1 MSSEQHEKEEMD
13 QVGITNTKHPSDE
26 ARDKMRH
33 ISRKSFLWA
42 GAAVL
47 GAYGGFS
54 FLNSQREQ
62 EGIIWPFRI
71 ALEANEHIQRD
82 LYADRLAP
90 TFDPAQ
96 ALEPTVNFLD
106 EEQELEEVAIE
117 DWQLSIEGLNGHDEP
132 LVITMADLKKLPRV
146 EQTLEFKCIE
156 GWSTIVHWA
165 GVLFSDFAAH
175 YGPAT
180 RNGDEPDVKRN
191 PHNLLEYVAMESIEG
206 LYYVGLDT
214 LSAVH
219 PQTLLA
225 YEMNG
230 KPLTME
236 HGAPLRL
243 VIPTKYGVKNIKR
256 IGTIRFTSARP
267 KDYWAEQGYDWYAG
281 L

>member
-1 MSSEQHEKEEMD
+1 VSIEREENQD
-13 QVGITNTKHPSDE
+13 PVAISQAEIDRRSDE
-26 ARDKMRH
+26 ARQKMRG

-54 FLNSQREQ
+54 FLNSRREQ
-62 EGIIWPFRI
+62 DGVIWPFRV
-71 ALEANEHIQRD
+71 ALEANEELQRD
-82 LYADRLAP
+82 LFAFRLAP
-90 TFDPAQ
+90 TFDPAK

-106 EEQELEEVAIE
+106 EEQDLEEVAIE
-117 DWQLSIEGLNGHDEP
+117 DWQLSVEGLSGHDEP

-175 YGPAT
+175 YGPST

-191 PHNLLEYVAMESIEG
+191 PHNLLEYLAMESIEG

-256 IGTIRFTSARP
+256 IGTIRFTSIRP